1 MDLEFKLLKAVNE
14 VKPQNN
20 FYENQDFVKMSAFM
34 VYQYVYLSICIH
46 TDANTHRHAHA
57 HIHMK
62 KTTDKYT
69 FSPSLP
75 LSPMVI
81 YFIFFICCFIIIPYS
96 VPLEKDYRTSDR
108 LTHHLSGEGLFP
120 VDESLRNIAYT
131 ESKL

>member
-1 MDLEFKLLKAVNE
+1 
-14 VKPQNN
+14 
-20 FYENQDFVKMSAFM
+20 MSPFM

-57 HIHMK
+57 HIHIK
-62 KTTDKYT
+62 TTTDKYT

-81 YFIFFICCFIIIPYS
+81 YFIFFIYCFIIIPYS
-96 VPLEKDYRTSDR
+96 VPFEKDYRTSDR